1 MILRVL
7 DAQSV
12 GGLRMHL
19 AFNNGERKTVDLG
32 SLLHGPVFEPL
43 RNPAYFA
50 QVTLDPVC
58 GTIVWPNGAD
68 LAPEALLTLA
78 AIDDQPS
85 QLTTEHSHA
94 HSH

>member
-1 MILRVL
+1 MILRIL

-12 GGLRMHL
+12 GGFRMRL

-50 QVTLDPVC
+50 KVALDPIC
-58 GTIVWPNGAD
+58 GTIAWPNGAD
-68 LAPEALLTLA
+68 LAPEALLTLT
-78 AIDDQPS
+78 AIEDP
-85 QLTTEHSHA
+85 TSH
-94 HSH
+94 